1 MTVRG
6 FVLLL
11 AYHGGDDRHGSVRA
25 VQARAADARD
35 RLQSGGMEHGVMIRV
50 SLFRCRQLA
59 VDRLVKAASRVEAM
73 RARSVEWFAS
83 DLRDLHDAIAS
94 TDLHEHYWM
103 WAGLLLGWAREEAIL
118 PHDCYDADFA
128 VRDADFDRLIR
139 AVPAILRAGFA
150 CDRKFISDSGLVT
163 ELTFTRHG
171 ARFDFFRMFPDA
183 GRLRYF
189 IYKLKL
195 KSVTEIEA
203 ALPDQPTEPFTFLG
217 RTWLKH
223 TDHARELRAIY
234 GNWEVPDP
242 SWAFGD
248 GLNHEAQRTSR
259 HSHSDFDWRPSH
271 VIADLPGA
279 SLPAP
284 VRNA

>member
-1 MTVRG
+1 V
-6 FVLLL
+6 
-11 AYHGGDDRHGSVRA
+11 HG
-25 VQARAADARD
+25 DATE
-35 RLQSGGMEHGVMIRV
+35 LGIMIKV
-50 SLFRCRQLA
+50 SFFRCRQVA
-59 VDRLVKAASRVEAM
+59 VDRLVKASSRFDAV
-73 RARSVEWFAS
+73 RTRSVKRFAS
-83 DLRDLHDAIAS
+83 DLRDLHDAIAT

-103 WAGLLLGWAREEAIL
+103 WAGLLLGWAREGAIL

-128 VRDADFDRLIR
+128 VRDEDFERLIR
-139 AVPAILRAGFA
+139 AVPAIRRAGFS

-189 IYKLKL
+189 IYKLRL
-195 KSVTEIEA
+195 TSVTEIEA

-223 TDHARELRAIY
+223 VDHALELRTTY
-234 GNWEVPDP
+234 GTWEVPDP

-259 HSHSDFDWRPSH
+259 HSHSDFDWRPSQ
-271 VIADLPGA
+271 VVVDFPGA

-284 VRNA
+284 ARNG